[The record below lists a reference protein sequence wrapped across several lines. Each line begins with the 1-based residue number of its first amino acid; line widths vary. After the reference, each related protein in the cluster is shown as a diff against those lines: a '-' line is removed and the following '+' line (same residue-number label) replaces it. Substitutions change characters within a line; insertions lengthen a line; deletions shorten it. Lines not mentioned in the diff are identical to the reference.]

1 MILGMKMNLCICAL
15 VCVCEN
21 VHDIKPDILMTF
33 KCTIQWFHIVV
44 QVNSFRYNTKRM
56 ILERKTLKVGFY

>member
-1 MILGMKMNLCICAL
+1 MKSLVILGMEINLCICAL

-21 VHDIKPDILMTF
+21 VHDIKPNILTTF

-44 QVNSFRYNTKRM
+44 LVNSF
-56 ILERKTLKVGFY
+56 